1 MNVDVEVNVDE
12 GVVAHSVDR
21 PSGKLV
27 AGTHRHTHRSTLTHT
42 QLVVAAGW
50 PKGQLL
56 LAATTN
62 NRNSNDNNNSR

>member
-1 MNVDVEVNVDE
+1 MNVNVDVDVEVNVDE

-42 QLVVAAGW
+42 HSW
-50 PKGQLL
+50 WLL
-56 LAATTN
+56 LVGQKA
-62 NRNSNDNNNSR
+62 SCC